1 MCFSDEKEG
10 VIGLYVGV
18 SAVVVDLIDEE
29 WKA

>member
-18 SAVVVDLIDEE
+18 SAVVDLIDEE